1 MHRSFVFMTLIMH
14 CTVQTV
20 YTCAACAA
28 SKFAASFLVQFVTR
42 AVRSTCYPR
51 RPFSSFGSS
60 LVRRFLVRFVAS
72 TVVLDCLAELSV
84 EPVRVEIRNNRNV
97 RDVLIRR
104 ICFRS

>member
-1 MHRSFVFMTLIMH
+1 MPHVRPVNLLRRFSFNSLPAPF
-14 CTVQTV
+14 VQ
-20 YTCAACAA
+20 
-28 SKFAASFLVQFVTR
+28 LVTR
-42 AVRSTCYPR
+42 AARSAR
-51 RPFSSFGSS
+51 RFVARASFSRS
-60 LVRRFLVRFVAS
+60 VRRSCVVLVRFVAS